1 VGTDRTDLLERQYAN
16 AQNLITRI
24 ALHERFSTSSEPFPR
39 WVFDHL
45 QLPERADILEV
56 GCGNGNL
63 WAANRERIPSG
74 WRLTLTDFSQGMIDE
89 AQRRLGDVAIYVVA
103 DVQELPFASGSF
115 DSVIANHM
123 LFHVPNRER
132 AFAEIA
138 RVLRSGGIVIATTN
152 GLDHL
157 RELRAHSE
165 QWSRSFGF
173 ENGGPQ
179 LERFF
184 RDVELELF
192 PDSLEVTEI
201 EPLLDFVR
209 SLASPS
215 SDEDLAEL
223 AAQAEAE
230 IARRGSFH
238 VTKSTGLFRGRK
250 P

>member
-1 VGTDRTDLLERQYAN
+1 MFTDRSFLLERQYAT
-16 AQNLITRI
+16 AQNLVTRI

-89 AQRRLGDVAIYVVA
+89 AQSRLGDLATYRVA
-103 DVQELPFASGSF
+103 DIQELPFASGSF

-123 LFHVPNRER
+123 LYHVPDRER

-138 RVLRSGGIVIATTN
+138 RVLRSDGIVIATTN

-157 RELRAHSE
+157 RELRAHPE
-165 QWSRSFGF
+165 QWSRSFAL
-173 ENGGPQ
+173 ENGAPQ

-184 RDVELELF
+184 RDVEVELL

-201 EPLLDFVR
+201 EPVLDFVR
-209 SLASPS
+209 SLGTPS
-215 SDEDLAEL
+215 SEDDLAKL
-223 AAQAEAE
+223 AAQARAE

-238 VTKSTGLFRGRK
+238 VTTSTGLFRARK

>member
-1 VGTDRTDLLERQYAN
+1 VGTDRTELLERQYAT
-16 AQNLITRI
+16 AQNLVTRI

-39 WVFDHL
+39 WVFDRL
-45 QLPERADILEV
+45 RIPARADVLEV

-63 WAANRERIPSG
+63 WAANRDRIPSG
-74 WRLTLTDFSQGMIDE
+74 WRLTLTDFSQGMLEE
-89 AQRRLGDVAIYVVA
+89 AQGRLGDLATYEVA
-103 DVQELPFASGSF
+103 DIEELPFASASF

-123 LFHVPNRER
+123 LYHVPDLER

-157 RELRAHSE
+157 RELRAHSH
-165 QWSRSFGF
+165 QWSRSFGL
-173 ENGGPQ
+173 ENGAAQ
-179 LERFF
+179 IERFF
-184 RDVELELF
+184 RDVEVELF

-209 SLASPS
+209 SLGRHK
-215 SDEDLAEL
+215 DLAEL
-223 AAQAEAE
+223 VAHAAAD
-230 IARRGSFH
+230 IARDGSFH
-238 VTKSTGLFRGRK
+238 VTTATGLFRAHK